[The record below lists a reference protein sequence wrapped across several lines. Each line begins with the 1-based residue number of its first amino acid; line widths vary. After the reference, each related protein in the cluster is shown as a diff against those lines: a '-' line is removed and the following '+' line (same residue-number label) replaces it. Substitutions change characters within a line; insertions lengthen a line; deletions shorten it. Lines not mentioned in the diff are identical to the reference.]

1 MLKINLFICIYFT
14 LIHLFASFAL
24 VYIIWEFFTNSSF
37 FGIVSIC
44 DYNPMIVLNLMNC
57 FITGLVLHIYKV
69 VLSPSDTFR
78 SVSFYPHVLYLYP
91 NLPFFNYLNIIY
103 VCISI
108 QDFINSLFYY
118 LLHNLM
124 FLVLAAEKLFFVKL
138 LDLSWKLCNVLAFS
152 ASSYFIQTWLQS

>member
-1 MLKINLFICIYFT
+1 MKVLWKNSNNLFNLKSTKFNLLNSCYLFHMLKINLFICIYFT
-14 LIHLFASFAL
+14 LIHLLALFAL
-24 VYIIWEFFTNSSF
+24 FYIIWEFFTNCSF

-91 NLPFFNYLNIIY
+91 NLPFFQLSIY
-103 VCISI
+103 YICLYIYSRF
-108 QDFINSLFYY
+108 FINSLFY
-118 LLHNLM
+118 
-124 FLVLAAEKLFFVKL
+124 
-138 LDLSWKLCNVLAFS
+138 
-152 ASSYFIQTWLQS
+152 